1 MLFHLTLLSSIS
13 YVLRLRAQ
21 FSRFHNLGNAVILL
35 TIFQYFLYVL
45 GNSVGSRYRSGPTV
59 LHDVRA
65 LSSGTQSYDTNK
77 LEWPVN
83 QPVKKL
89 EADIQVGSSNN
100 YSIYKC

>member
-1 MLFHLTLLSSIS
+1 M
-13 YVLRLRAQ
+13 
-21 FSRFHNLGNAVILL
+21 
-35 TIFQYFLYVL
+35 L

-65 LSSGTQSYDTNK
+65 LSSGMQSYDTNK

-89 EADIQVGSSNN
+89 EADIQVGLSNSHN
-100 YSIYKC
+100 SQYL

>member
-1 MLFHLTLLSSIS
+1 MFNTSEQS
-13 YVLRLRAQ
+13 
-21 FSRFHNLGNAVILL
+21 SRFYISWNVVILL
-35 TIFQYFLYVL
+35 TTFQYFLYVL

-59 LHDVRA
+59 LHDVRT
-65 LSSGTQSYDTNK
+65 LSSGMQSYDTNK

-100 YSIYKC
+100 YSICKC